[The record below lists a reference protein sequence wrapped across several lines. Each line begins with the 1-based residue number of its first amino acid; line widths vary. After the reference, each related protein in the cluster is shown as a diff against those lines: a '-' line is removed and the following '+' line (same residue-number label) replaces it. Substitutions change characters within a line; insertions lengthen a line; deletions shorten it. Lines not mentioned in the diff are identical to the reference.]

1 MGTGGAAG
9 AERWTPRQGQ
19 GRGSVKVRAAGVLVL
34 ALAAACGGSSSPTT
48 PSTPPPTTLPVSS
61 ACGAVSSTAIVN
73 GADCSTDNSPV
84 VLLNMKDSTGL
95 QSGSCSGTVI
105 APRAILTAAH
115 CLQPPAAGVLVFL
128 GSGPQQ
134 TASSFA
140 AHPSWRESSPS
151 QFDVGVV
158 LMPADIGRAPKPLL
172 LSRDARAGETAV
184 ISGWGKDAG
193 QGTAATLRAGTAT
206 ITAVSTLTL
215 QTTSTTTASA
225 VCQGDSGG
233 PILLQEGGTWAVA
246 GVISANSTLACSF
259 GDNFYANLRAADNMN
274 FVLGRVPDA
283 GRK

>member
-1 MGTGGAAG
+1 MRTAAG
-9 AERWTPRQGQ
+9 
-19 GRGSVKVRAAGVLVL
+19 VAAGVLL
-34 ALAAACGGSSSPTT
+34 ALAAACGGSQAPSSPT
-48 PSTPPPTTLPVSS
+48 PPPPTVPSAG
-61 ACGAVSSTAIVN
+61 ACGAITQAVSASTAIVN

-95 QSGSCSGTVI
+95 QSGACTGTVI

-115 CLQPPAAGVLVFL
+115 CLQPPAASVLVFL
-128 GSGPQQ
+128 GTGPQQ

-184 ISGWGKDAG
+184 ISGWGKDSG
-193 QGTAATLRAGTAT
+193 SGTAATLRAGSAT
-206 ITAVSTLTL
+206 ITAVTTLTI
-215 QTTSTTTASA
+215 QTTSTTTASS

-233 PILLQEGGTWAVA
+233 PLLVQESGTWAIA

-259 GDNFYANLRAADNMN
+259 GDNFYAAVRAPDNMN
-274 FVLGRVPDA
+274 FILARVPDA
-283 GRK
+283 ASR